1 MHEATNAAR
10 VWRPSRGTPARRSTA
25 PLRNR
30 PLILISLLLAAF
42 AINLDTTIVNVA
54 LPSIRQDL
62 GFSETGHGWKEPSA
76 WWRAPYLATSAR
88 STSPRAIARVGV
100 RNRCSGLI
108 GDMLGCIVK
117 TMMAQKARKKAIR
130 ETGLQAVGDLPWG
143 SHFSI
148 FYETKQDL
156 LDILVPF
163 FKAGLQNNE
172 SCLWIVMRYQFLTVY
187 EAKDVLRKAVPDF
200 DRLLREGKIEVVARK
215 QWFQVD
221 GKVDLSQAA
230 ARFQKKLDDAL
241 TRGSTGLRLTGSPA
255 WIRNHLRPQKFR
267 EFEQEVDEVLA
278 NQRIIAACTFP
289 LTLSG
294 ARQILDAARLHQFSV
309 TVRKGVWKRVE
320 VADIRWAKEES
331 ERTDPKIGQL
341 TLRQRE
347 ILHRISEGQNTK
359 EIAGHLAISVKTVEA
374 HRLQVMHRL
383 KIHNVPGLVRFAIR
397 TGLVSD

>member
-1 MHEATNAAR
+1 
-10 VWRPSRGTPARRSTA
+10 
-25 PLRNR
+25 
-30 PLILISLLLAAF
+30 
-42 AINLDTTIVNVA
+42 
-54 LPSIRQDL
+54 
-62 GFSETGHGWKEPSA
+62 
-76 WWRAPYLATSAR
+76 
-88 STSPRAIARVGV
+88 
-100 RNRCSGLI
+100 
-108 GDMLGCIVK
+108 MLGCIVK
-117 TMMAQKARKKAIR
+117 TMMAQKVRKKAIR
-130 ETGLQAVGDLPWG
+130 ETGLQVVEDLPWG

-187 EAKDVLRKAVPDF
+187 EAKNVLRKAVPDF

-221 GKVDLSQAA
+221 CKVDLSQAA

-241 TRGSTGLRLTGSPA
+241 TRGSTGLRLIGSPA

-267 EFEQEVDEVLA
+267 EFEQQVDEVLE

-374 HRLQVMHRL
+374 HRLQLMHRL